1 MPTILSLNDDDDKDM
16 TVSIWSRLT
25 DLIAPRACAACERR
39 LAIGEELLCARC
51 NLHLPRTHFA
61 SSPTDNPL
69 AQRFWGLVPIERAA
83 ALFYYEP
90 NSAAS
95 LVIKSMKYHYHP
107 EYGEML
113 GKLAAKEFSVHGFFE
128 GIDAIVPISLA
139 RQRQRQRGYNQSY
152 EIAKGIQKITGIPI
166 VDNAV
171 RRTSFNNSQ
180 ARSTHLERE
189 ANVENAFE
197 LISAELIRNR
207 HILLVDDIVTTGATM
222 RACLQQLQKAQ
233 PQNVSILCLG
243 FTKD

>member
-1 MPTILSLNDDDDKDM
+1 MSLNDNDNM

-39 LAIGEELLCARC
+39 LAIGEELLCTRC

-69 AQRFWGLVPIERAA
+69 ARHFWGLMPVERAA

-113 GKLAAKEFSVHGFFE
+113 GKLAAKEFSLHGFFE
-128 GIDAIVPISLA
+128 GIDAIVPIPLA
-139 RQRQRQRGYNQSY
+139 RQRQHQRGYNQSY
-152 EIAKGIQKITGIPI
+152 EIAKGIHKVTGIPI

-171 RRTSFNNSQ
+171 RRTSFNKSQ

-197 LISAELIRNR
+197 LISADVIRNR
-207 HILLVDDIVTTGATM
+207 NILLVDDIVTTGATM
-222 RACLQQLQKAQ
+222 RTCLQQLQKAQ
-233 PQNVSILCLG
+233 PKKLSIFCLG
-243 FTKD
+243 YTKE